1 MTYGLIKK
9 IITKGSYDRDDL
21 MNKLDVFLLAGR
33 ITDEQYKEL
42 VQTLGDGGS
51 EEV

>member
-9 IITKGSYDRDDL
+9 IIAKGNYDRDDL

-42 VQTLGDGGS
+42 IEILGEGN
-51 EEV
+51 EEF